1 MSSYAGIADKN
12 SERTTGKRG
21 KKMKKLYQWK
31 KVTACIMAAA
41 VTLSVCACG
50 NQNGDK
56 DDAGKTT
63 SQENPEASKE
73 TPAEETSSEAEKSEE
88 SQAES
93 EAGGAAEV
101 TYPLKEKVHLTLAM
115 VDEAAV
121 TANAKNLAETP
132 FGKAWQEATG
142 VELEIM
148 QLADGD
154 ALNLLYASGE
164 LPDMI
169 AYSGYTGGA
178 EKAIKDKI
186 IQPLNDYMQYAPDLQ
201 AVLDSNDLYKKSST
215 TKDGDIIGFPF
226 IRGDDYLL
234 SSAGLIIRQ
243 DWLDDLNLE
252 LPQTPDD
259 LYEVLKAFKEE
270 KGAKVPFSVGN
281 WWLKSIALE
290 HGLLT
295 SPFGLVKGNFY
306 QVDGKVHYGYAEEA
320 YKDVLAFLN
329 KLYAEGLLDPNFQ
342 TVDDNTIRANIMNGE
357 TGVTVGNTGGYMGNM
372 LQTMEEDPTF
382 NLNGFGPL
390 VAKAGDVPM
399 STHYDNALPG
409 KYIIVTPSCSNKE
422 AAVQFLNY
430 GYTKEGSLLFNYGIE
445 GESYTIVDG
454 EPTYTDLIMHNPD
467 GLTKQLAL
475 AQYTRAW
482 QDGPFVQ
489 EKGYQLQYADLP
501 SQKSAL
507 SNWTR
512 SDAAKYN
519 MPPVTV
525 AEEDASEYSKLMGD
539 IGTYVSEM
547 TIQYI
552 TGLEPLDTFESKYL
566 ETLKSMNVERAIEMR
581 QEALDDFNAR

>member
-1 MSSYAGIADKN
+1 
-12 SERTTGKRG
+12 
-21 KKMKKLYQWK
+21 MKKLYQWK

-270 KGAKVPFSVGN
+270 KGAKVPF
-281 WWLKSIALE
+281 
-290 HGLLT
+290 
-295 SPFGLVKGNFY
+295 
-306 QVDGKVHYGYAEEA
+306 
-320 YKDVLAFLN
+320 
-329 KLYAEGLLDPNFQ
+329 
-342 TVDDNTIRANIMNGE
+342 
-357 TGVTVGNTGGYMGNM
+357 
-372 LQTMEEDPTF
+372 
-382 NLNGFGPL
+382 
-390 VAKAGDVPM
+390 
-399 STHYDNALPG
+399 
-409 KYIIVTPSCSNKE
+409 
-422 AAVQFLNY
+422 
-430 GYTKEGSLLFNYGIE
+430 
-445 GESYTIVDG
+445 
-454 EPTYTDLIMHNPD
+454 
-467 GLTKQLAL
+467 
-475 AQYTRAW
+475 
-482 QDGPFVQ
+482 
-489 EKGYQLQYADLP
+489 
-501 SQKSAL
+501 
-507 SNWTR
+507 
-512 SDAAKYN
+512 
-519 MPPVTV
+519 
-525 AEEDASEYSKLMGD
+525 
-539 IGTYVSEM
+539 
-547 TIQYI
+547 
-552 TGLEPLDTFESKYL
+552 
-566 ETLKSMNVERAIEMR
+566 
-581 QEALDDFNAR
+581 

>member
-1 MSSYAGIADKN
+1 
-12 SERTTGKRG
+12 
-21 KKMKKLYQWK
+21 
-31 KVTACIMAAA
+31 MAAA

-243 DWLDDLNLE
+243 DWLDEVGMDMPTNEAELEEVGRAWKEAGLGTLGNSLITQSFTYEYPYFDDSISEEEYGKYLDLTVAPLTWEPSEKYLKNLNEEYNEGIVDQEFYLNAQDTDWKADFVSGRCGTYKFRIGNTTDVFDSLLANNPDAEVSTLDPGALSPEGKGYYYAYPPYGMVMGISTTTPAEERAAVWMYLEWLSQPENLFKMQMGWKVTTTRWMKME
-252 LPQTPDD
+252 LQFRLPD
-259 LYEVLKAFKEE
+259 
-270 KGAKVPFSVGN
+270 S
-281 WWLKSIALE
+281 
-290 HGLLT
+290 
-295 SPFGLVKGNFY
+295 KGN
-306 QVDGKVHYGYAEEA
+306 QSSLKIIIKIIG
-320 YKDVLAFLN
+320 VLL
-329 KLYAEGLLDPNFQ
+329 
-342 TVDDNTIRANIMNGE
+342 
-357 TGVTVGNTGGYMGNM
+357 
-372 LQTMEEDPTF
+372 
-382 NLNGFGPL
+382 
-390 VAKAGDVPM
+390 
-399 STHYDNALPG
+399 
-409 KYIIVTPSCSNKE
+409 
-422 AAVQFLNY
+422 
-430 GYTKEGSLLFNYGIE
+430 
-445 GESYTIVDG
+445 
-454 EPTYTDLIMHNPD
+454 
-467 GLTKQLAL
+467 
-475 AQYTRAW
+475 
-482 QDGPFVQ
+482 
-489 EKGYQLQYADLP
+489 
-501 SQKSAL
+501 
-507 SNWTR
+507 
-512 SDAAKYN
+512 
-519 MPPVTV
+519 
-525 AEEDASEYSKLMGD
+525 
-539 IGTYVSEM
+539 
-547 TIQYI
+547 
-552 TGLEPLDTFESKYL
+552 
-566 ETLKSMNVERAIEMR
+566 
-581 QEALDDFNAR
+581 